1 MRFAALLGVA
11 AVALAA
17 CSTGSG
23 SARAQSR
30 QYPWH
35 TSIVATTFWVG
46 EVLDPS
52 VPDGSQTVSTYDT
65 NWLANYGG
73 CDGIVKAG
81 QCRTERRVA
90 SNGFFPT
97 SMTPVQNPFY
107 LDLPYDD
114 VNNPA
119 AFAMRANVIPW
130 ANDPGYTGRADDP
143 NFSFMKNRWVQL
155 TKDGHVCYGEIEDA
169 GPAVYDDAAYVFGP
183 ARPANT
189 RFDGAGLDVSPALNG
204 CLDFSTL
211 DGVNDRVDWRFVEQR
226 DVPGGPW
233 TRVVTQ

>member
-23 SARAQSR
+23 SAGPQSR

-52 VPDGSQTVSTYDT
+52 APDGSQTVSTYDT

-97 SMTPVQNPFY
+97 SMTPLQNPFY
-107 LDLPYDD
+107 LDLPFDD

-119 AFAMRANVIPW
+119 AFSMRANVIPW
-130 ANDPGYTGRADDP
+130 ANDPDYTGRADDP
-143 NFSFMKNRWVQL
+143 NFSFMKNGWVQL
-155 TKDGHVCYGEIEDA
+155 TKDGHVCYGQIEDA
-169 GPAVYDDAAYVFGP
+169 GPAVYDDAGYVFGP

-189 RFDGAGLDVSPALNG
+189 RFNGAGLDVSPALNG

-211 DGVNDRVDWRFVEQR
+211 DGANDRVDWRFVEQS